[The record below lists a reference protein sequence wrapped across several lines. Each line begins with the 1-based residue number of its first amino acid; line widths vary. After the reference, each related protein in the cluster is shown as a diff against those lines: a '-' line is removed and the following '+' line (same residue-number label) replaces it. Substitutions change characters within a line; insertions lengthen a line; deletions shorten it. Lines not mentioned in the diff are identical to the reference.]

1 MWLMNSIS
9 SAQVCS
15 SGYLIVVEFVGRLAD
30 MTDAARYGLS
40 DVCLNKNVPDGL
52 FIVLSSRYALAVQV
66 LGMECLFGID
76 SLCRRVLT
84 DLVRCRAF
92 MGASVAVR
100 VAGMSVVIVAV
111 PSDSVCVGAGK
122 VDGRFSGL

>member
-40 DVCLNKNVPDGL
+40 GVCFNKNVPDGL

-66 LGMECLFGID
+66 LGMECLFAID

-92 MGASVAVR
+92 MET
-100 VAGMSVVIVAV
+100 
-111 PSDSVCVGAGK
+111 VCGGEG
-122 VDGRFSGL
+122 GRYVCCDCRSAFRLCLCRSRKG